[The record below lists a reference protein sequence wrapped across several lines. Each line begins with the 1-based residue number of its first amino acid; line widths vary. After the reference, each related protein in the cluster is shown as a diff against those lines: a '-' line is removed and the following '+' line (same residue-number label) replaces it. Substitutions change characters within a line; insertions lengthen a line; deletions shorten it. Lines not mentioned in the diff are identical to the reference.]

1 MYTIQLP
8 VPIDTKFVLKSD
20 LRTFQMNMMLV
31 DIYHTQLPYLCV
43 PSFFSF
49 FFFFFLRLDYFQMKV
64 IYP

>member
-43 PSFFSF
+43 PFGLVF
-49 FFFFFLRLDYFQMKV
+49 FFFLLRLDYFQMKV